1 MKECEGGPCDLG
13 HPGNLSS
20 LVPSQCCKLKH
31 IYDQNTEANCVQKY
45 QSMISNVNIG
55 IKGTFDGLE
64 CFFTCLLNGTKA
76 FNNNAI
82 NVQTL
87 KTYVAKSMNNDQTW
101 LPIINSAIDFCNG
114 QTINNL
120 NNLNRSMGNRNV
132 DNVKYC
138 SPVPEFFASCVYFYQ
153 IRKCPQPALVNPNS
167 KDCIA
172 LRGYYDTCPVLS
184 LHAPN
189 ASAST
194 APRGR

>member
-1 MKECEGGPCDLG
+1 M
-13 HPGNLSS
+13 
-20 LVPSQCCKLKH
+20 KH

-45 QSMISNVNIG
+45 QSVISNVNIG

-87 KTYVAKSMNNDQTW
+87 KTYVARAMNNDQTW
-101 LPIINSAIDFCNG
+101 LPIINSAIDFCSS
-114 QTINNL
+114 QTFNSL
-120 NNLNRSMGNRNV
+120 NSLNRSMGNRVV

-153 IRKCPQPALVNPNS
+153 IRKCPQPALVNATS

-184 LHAPN
+184 LHSPN
-189 ASAST
+189 ATAST
-194 APRGR
+194 APKGR